1 MEKVSFDDRSV
12 RILEDLLDIQAA
24 RQKVSATNLANI
36 GNDTYEPRRVDF
48 SLELDRAMNAGLRTT
63 SPLHIRQPGRSEA
76 SVSIRQ
82 VVDQTASQDQT
93 TRLEHEVSELNDA
106 QLAYSTVARLMSKRL
121 GTLRTSIVGKP

>member
-63 SPLHIRQPGRSEA
+63 SPLHIPQAGRSQA

-93 TRLEHEVSELNDA
+93 TRLEHEVAELNDA

>member
-63 SPLHIRQPGRSEA
+63 SRLHISQAGRSQA